1 MTVRLNFAH
10 IELAAVVGACAFVIA
25 FSVHLQNGQ
34 TARIRAR
41 LSVLTTWIIAIA
53 IWPFLYRFIVQ
64 EERHRLA
71 ALPGLLWPMLILVFD
86 IMAMRQHTYEAHVQS
101 KRSLLSMDAN
111 AICSLT
117 FAIASIIGAQKHKC
131 CNRVFLFAVIG
142 CIAFVMPSPHTSINA
157 VDTMTVEA
165 VQKAIL
171 AYATGLLL
179 TGIVLVVTQRS
190 DGVGLIRR
198 R

>member
-1 MTVRLNFAH
+1 MTFIAH
-10 IELAAVVGACAFVIA
+10 VELATLAGACTFIIA
-25 FSVHLQNGQ
+25 FGVHLQHGQ
-34 TARIRAR
+34 TARVRAR
-41 LSVLTTWIIAIA
+41 LSVLTTWTVAIA
-53 IWPFLYRFIVQ
+53 LWPLLYRYIVQ
-64 EERHRLA
+64 DERHRLA
-71 ALPGLLWPMLILVFD
+71 ALPGLLWPIMILGLD

-142 CIAFVMPSPHTSINA
+142 CIAFVMPSPHTSINS

-190 DGVGLIRR
+190 DDVGLIRR

>member
-1 MTVRLNFAH
+1 MAFD
-10 IELAAVVGACAFVIA
+10 IELAALAGACVFIVAFGIY
-25 FSVHLQNGQ
+25 LQQGQ

-41 LSVLTTWIIAIA
+41 LSVLTTWSVAIA
-53 IWPFLYRFIVQ
+53 AWPLIFRYIVQ

-71 ALPGLLWPMLILVFD
+71 ALPGLLWPIFILSLD
-86 IMAMRQHTYEAHVQS
+86 ILAMRQHTYEAHVQS

-142 CIAFVMPSPHTSINA
+142 CIAFVMPSPHTSVNA

-165 VQKAIL
+165 VQKAVL

-179 TGIVLVVTQRS
+179 TGILLVVSQK
-190 DGVGLIRR
+190 DNDFGLIRR